1 LETLLT
7 RVGDGA
13 KSPWHR
19 LKSELKQPTAQNN
32 RDFLEHLDW
41 LREQAV
47 SAYLLGDIPDVKG
60 KQFAAEAR
68 SLDVASLNDLTEAK
82 RLTLAA
88 ALVLAQTARALADVA
103 DMFVRLVQRLHNQ
116 VYDALLKHQAEQVER
131 TDHLVATLHDVT
143 LAYQS
148 EGTAEERL
156 SATGVFL
163 EPEAERILEE
173 CEAHQ
178 ATAGRNY
185 LPFLSAST
193 RINERPF
200 SASWKAWS

>member
-1 LETLLT
+1 
-7 RVGDGA
+7 
-13 KSPWHR
+13 
-19 LKSELKQPTAQNN
+19 
-32 RDFLEHLDW
+32 
-41 LREQAV
+41 
-47 SAYLLGDIPDVKG
+47 
-60 KQFAAEAR
+60 
-68 SLDVASLNDLTEAK
+68 
-82 RLTLAA
+82 
-88 ALVLAQTARALADVA
+88 
-103 DMFVRLVQRLHNQ
+103 
-116 VYDALLKHQAEQVER
+116 VER